1 MTDSR
6 PKRFLAFDDLPAGG
20 IEALIRRAEELR
32 ALRLARTPHTTR
44 PGRVL
49 GMVFEKSSTRTR
61 ASFEIAMYD
70 LGGHALYLGMQGS
83 QLERGE
89 PLKDTAR
96 VLSGYCH
103 GIMVRTFGHDR
114 AEEMSRFATVPVI
127 NGLTDLMHPCQV
139 LADLQTVVQR
149 FGATGGT
156 IADPGRTLRSVSYA
170 WIGDGNNMANSWIE
184 AAGILG
190 LDLALACPAG
200 YDPDPGVLARARAG
214 KRGRITV
221 VRDPAEAAAGRQ
233 VVSTD
238 VFASIGQEAEAEARR
253 AAFAGY
259 AIDATLMRSAH
270 PDAIVLHCLP
280 AHRGEEISDEVIDR
294 VRHDSLLIA
303 ESAWERADHGAGDAG
318 LASSPQRQY
327 RELRRE
333 VLMAEREALLEARAE
348 GSYASRILNRAQT
361 MLDFEETRLEAID
374 NPSGL

>member
-1 MTDSR
+1 MR
-6 PKRFLAFDDLPAGG
+6 EGPVKRFLAFDDLPAGG
-20 IEALIRRAEELR
+20 IEALIGRAEELR
-32 ALRLARTPHTTR
+32 ALRAARTPHATR

-49 GMVFEKSSTRTR
+49 GMVFEKASTRTR
-61 ASFEIAMYD
+61 ASFEIAMYE

-83 QLERGE
+83 QIERGE

-114 AEEMSRFATVPVI
+114 AEEMSRFAKVPVI

-149 FGATGGT
+149 FGATG
-156 IADPGRTLRSVSYA
+156 DPGRTLRSVSYA

-200 YDPDPGVLARARAG
+200 HDPDPGLLARPHPS

-233 VVSTD
+233 VISTD
-238 VFASIGQEAEAEARR
+238 VFASMGQEAEAEARR

-259 AIDATLMRSAH
+259 AIDTTLMRSAH

-280 AHRGEEISDEVIDR
+280 AHRGEEITDEVMEGPASA
-294 VRHDSLLIA
+294 VWQQA
-303 ESAWERADHGAGDAG
+303 ENRLHA
-318 LASSPQRQY
+318 QK
-327 RELRRE
+327 
-333 VLMAEREALLEARAE
+333 ALLE
-348 GSYASRILNRAQT
+348 L
-361 MLDFEETRLEAID
+361 LL
-374 NPSGL
+374 P

>member
-1 MTDSR
+1 
-6 PKRFLAFDDLPAGG
+6 
-20 IEALIRRAEELR
+20 
-32 ALRLARTPHTTR
+32 
-44 PGRVL
+44 
-49 GMVFEKSSTRTR
+49 MVFEKASTRTR

-70 LGGHALYLGMQGS
+70 LGGHALYLGLQGS

-149 FGATGGT
+149 FGATG
-156 IADPGRTLRSVSYA
+156 DPGRTLRSVSYA

-200 YDPDPGVLARARAG
+200 HDPDPGVLARARAG

-233 VVSTD
+233 VISTD
-238 VFASIGQEAEAEARR
+238 VFASMGQEAEAEARR

-259 AIDATLMRSAH
+259 AIDAALMRSAH

-280 AHRGEEISDEVIDR
+280 AHRGEEITDEVIEGPASA
-294 VRHDSLLIA
+294 VWQQA
-303 ESAWERADHGAGDAG
+303 ENRLHA
-318 LASSPQRQY
+318 QK
-327 RELRRE
+327 
-333 VLMAEREALLEARAE
+333 ALLELL
-348 GSYASRILNRAQT
+348 I
-361 MLDFEETRLEAID
+361 
-374 NPSGL
+374 P

>member
-1 MTDSR
+1 MSETR
-6 PKRFLAFDDLPAGG
+6 VKRFLAFDDLPAGG

-32 ALRLARTPHTTR
+32 ALRAARTPHATR

-49 GMVFEKSSTRTR
+49 GMVFEKASTRTR

-149 FGATGGT
+149 FGATG
-156 IADPGRTLRSVSYA
+156 DPLRTLRSVSYA

-190 LDLALACPAG
+190 LDLALACPPG
-200 YDPDPGVLARARAG
+200 YEPDVEVVARARASE
-214 KRGRITV
+214 RGRIGFFHT
-221 VRDPAEAAAGRQ
+221 PAEAVAGRQ
-233 VVSTD
+233 VLSTD
-238 VFASIGQEAEAEARR
+238 VFTSMGQEAESEARR
-253 AAFAGY
+253 VAFAGY
-259 AIDATLMRSAH
+259 GIDGALLRHAA

-280 AHRGEEISDEVIDR
+280 AHRGEEISDEVIEGPASA
-294 VRHDSLLIA
+294 VWQQA
-303 ESAWERADHGAGDAG
+303 ENRLHA
-318 LASSPQRQY
+318 QK
-327 RELRRE
+327 
-333 VLMAEREALLEARAE
+333 ALLELLLA
-348 GSYASRILNRAQT
+348 
-361 MLDFEETRLEAID
+361 
-374 NPSGL
+374 